1 MKTKHRSR
9 VQVVQDGK
17 DEVATRGNVF
27 NFDKLV
33 DTYRVAE
40 NIFVDI
46 DADEL
51 NNILEVMDTQKVVK
65 MMISMSFNLMKKIM
79 MDMMMME

>member
-33 DTYRVAE
+33 DTYRVVE